1 MSASLS
7 PVCGRAPGWLSILA
21 AIAGRTAIASSTTGW
36 PVNGING
43 TGTVVVVSGTVVGA
57 SVAATVVGAI
67 DVVVDSDESPPPPH
81 AANAIPARVI
91 EKAKRRF

>member
-1 MSASLS
+1 M
-7 PVCGRAPGWLSILA
+7 
-21 AIAGRTAIASSTTGW
+21 ASSTTGW

-57 SVAATVVGAI
+57 SVMATVIGAI